1 MNYLYA
7 KYKYSNKIKLLRMV
21 AVIAVAIVCFTVGC
35 VRIFGHN
42 PDAGVGFRGF
52 SWFVLIVVGILVV
65 VVGYL
70 EIYRE
75 IEIGKIYPVIALTLG
90 IVYIALI
97 PAFET
102 PDEHTHFNTAYLI
115 SDEIIGNDYNPQ
127 ISTDE
132 TGKTILIRDARY
144 VDANFPDSSFPN
156 RIDTSQYES
165 FMNSFGTIDKSQD
178 ITVRAI
184 WKTSSDGYYMYFLPA
199 VGITIAR
206 VQGMNFSWVYA
217 FGAMLNMLLY
227 VAMTTYAINKMPFGK
242 RVLFVIS
249 FLPITLQQASSFSYD
264 CIVIACC
271 MVVCAQ
277 AFFLKYGD
285 RSTRR
290 SWKWNIEIPVVR
302 VSITELLMYV
312 FCAFCLLNVKRGVYI
327 IIFLLPI
334 ILCVNRNWFAGRK
347 KYISI
352 LVISVIVVLAVLY
365 IVFFGG
371 YDRIVAFLWGVPQN
385 IREVNGVSGV
395 APIEYIQNPSR
406 LFSLLKNYIISE
418 KTHIFNQ
425 LGGGVL
431 GFYRIFITK
440 KIVAFN
446 LLLLLLSMIRYREE
460 NYVFSV
466 GNRIFAFLIGL
477 APVVITFLAMLLY
490 WTFPWDTKVEGFQ
503 GRYIIPTLQIMML
516 SFGGWKKIRIP
527 NVDNLFIIFMTISSY
542 VSCVSVLG
550 FV

>member
-7 KYKYSNKIKLLRMV
+7 KYKYSDKIKLLRMV
-21 AVIAVAIVCFTVGC
+21 AVVAVAIVCFAIGC

-42 PDAGVGFRGF
+42 PDASTGFRVF

-75 IEIGKIYPVIALTLG
+75 IKIEKIYPVIALTLG

-165 FMNSFGTIDKSQD
+165 FMNSFGLIDKSQD

-206 VQGMNFSWVYA
+206 VLGMNFSWVYA

-242 RVLFVIS
+242 RVLLVIS
-249 FLPITLQQASSFSYD
+249 LLPITLQQASSFSYD

-312 FCAFCLLNVKRGVYI
+312 FCAFV
-327 IIFLLPI
+327 FL
-334 ILCVNRNWFAGRK
+334 
-347 KYISI
+347 
-352 LVISVIVVLAVLY
+352 
-365 IVFFGG
+365 
-371 YDRIVAFLWGVPQN
+371 
-385 IREVNGVSGV
+385 
-395 APIEYIQNPSR
+395 
-406 LFSLLKNYIISE
+406 
-418 KTHIFNQ
+418 
-425 LGGGVL
+425 
-431 GFYRIFITK
+431 
-440 KIVAFN
+440 
-446 LLLLLLSMIRYREE
+446 M
-460 NYVFSV
+460 
-466 GNRIFAFLIGL
+466 
-477 APVVITFLAMLLY
+477 
-490 WTFPWDTKVEGFQ
+490 
-503 GRYIIPTLQIMML
+503 
-516 SFGGWKKIRIP
+516 
-527 NVDNLFIIFMTISSY
+527 
-542 VSCVSVLG
+542 
-550 FV
+550 